1 MITPNILFPNWRERT
16 CGECAWRGNA
26 QRSPG
31 VWQTYCRLAAIWPA
45 IAVDLPACPA
55 FVAREEAQ
63 PHKCAWR
70 PDEYTAAYHTACG
83 HLWEFTEGGLVD
95 NDTRYCPYCGGQ
107 IVEQPTEG
115 EEEADQ

>member
-1 MITPNILFPNWRERT
+1 MVCLAWMAKTPP
-16 CGECAWRGNA
+16 A
-26 QRSPG
+26 QRSWRG
-31 VWQTYCRLAAIWPA
+31 R
-45 IAVDLPACPA
+45 
-55 FVAREEAQ
+55 RRS

-70 PDEYTAAYHTACG
+70 QDEYTGAYHTECG

-115 EEEADQ
+115 EEEDK